1 MKPLPP
7 PNVPGDTEAAR
18 MDAAVRMLFK
28 ASKAEYQKQE
38 EKKHERKKQTA
49 NRHGKVRPA

>member
-18 MDAAVRMLFK
+18 MDNAVRMLFK
-28 ASKAEYQKQE
+28 ASKAEYVKPEREQK
-38 EKKHERKKQTA
+38 KKRAQK
-49 NRHGKVRPA
+49 PY

>member
-1 MKPLPP
+1 M
-7 PNVPGDTEAAR
+7 NGDTEAAR

-38 EKKHERKKQTA
+38 EKKHGRTPDKKRVET
-49 NRHGKVRPA
+49 K